1 MCGTGGEIFPICP
14 AATMWRTLALCH
26 FIEKHISHREHRVAE
41 IVIEPQDAKDS
52 GTICWSCPG
61 ETTATIVSLGKQD

>member
-1 MCGTGGEIFPICP
+1 MTEHF
-14 AATMWRTLALCH
+14 ATPSMSIMWTLALCH
-26 FIEKHISHREHRVAE
+26 FIEKHISHRGHMVAE

-61 ETTATIVSLGKQD
+61 ETTATTVSLGKQD